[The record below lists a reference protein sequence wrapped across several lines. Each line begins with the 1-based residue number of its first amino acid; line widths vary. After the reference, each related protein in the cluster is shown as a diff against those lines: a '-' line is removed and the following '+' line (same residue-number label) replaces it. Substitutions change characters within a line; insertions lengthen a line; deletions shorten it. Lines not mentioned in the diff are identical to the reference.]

1 MATSLSLRN
10 PKVSLGTTFP
20 IARFASPRSSNVT
33 LRVAGEPMACPPPL
47 ATAAPSAS
55 VETVTIGERPDR
67 FGRFGR
73 FGGKYVPE
81 TLMHALSE
89 LETAFE
95 TLSKDQEFQV
105 CVKFLLGYLKY

>member
-1 MATSLSLRN
+1 
-10 PKVSLGTTFP
+10 
-20 IARFASPRSSNVT
+20 
-33 LRVAGEPMACPPPL
+33 MACPPPL
-47 ATAAPSAS
+47 ATAAPSAA
-55 VETVTIGERPDR
+55 VEAVPIGERPDR

-95 TLSKDQEFQV
+95 TLSKDEEFQV
-105 CVKFLLGYLKY
+105 CVKFLLGYLEILNNNAEGENLMSCCNCYF